1 MSLSRRA
8 FFKRIASRRTL
19 RSLGNLFFQGLG
31 EIGDLADRSVGSVE
45 DAGRA
50 LRNVRRKGSL
60 KLTPDGLLA
69 RSDGPGGADSA
80 GPAPRSKRGSG
91 TGGEN
96 RQACNKASGMQD
108 STPSDSD
115 GVRVAL

>member
-8 FFKRIASRRTL
+8 FFKSIASKQTL

-45 DAGRA
+45 DAGRS
-50 LRNVRRKGSL
+50 LRNVRRKGSP
-60 KLTPDGLLA
+60 KLTRDAPLA

-80 GPAPRSKRGSG
+80 GPVPDKRGTG

-96 RQACNKASGMQD
+96 RQACNKAAGMQD

-115 GVRVAL
+115 GARGAL